1 MELNSLRD
9 STSADRSDPTT
20 GLGSRNTILAERAL
34 ALLTNGPADS
44 AAVVREC
51 CQIPAVQPALASH
64 LAVALLGGDSRFFR
78 RVDGFW
84 ELAKPKPTFTD
95 RTLSGLSYVVVDV
108 ESTGVRAIDG
118 DRITEVAVVL
128 VKDGEARVVFDSL
141 VNPERPIPAPIST
154 LTGISW
160 EMVRNAPRFGDI
172 AHQLAGVLEG
182 HVFVAHNATFD
193 WRFISHEMQRATGR
207 PLDGTRL
214 CTVKLA
220 RRLVPT
226 LYRRSLD
233 AVTEYFG
240 VRIKARHRAGG
251 DAVATAEVFIRL
263 LSTAQDFGLETL
275 DELQAHLRQPKKR
288 WRRSPAMPTSFI
300 DDNIA

>member
-1 MELNSLRD
+1 MEL
-9 STSADRSDPTT
+9 SASPAVATA
-20 GLGSRNTILAERAL
+20 LGSRNSILAERAL
-34 ALLTNGPADS
+34 ALLAHGPADPAS
-44 AAVVREC
+44 VVREC
-51 CQIPAVQPALASH
+51 CQIPVVQPALASH
-64 LAVALLGGDSRFFR
+64 LAVALLGGDARFFR
-78 RVDGFW
+78 RIDGWW
-84 ELAKPKPTFTD
+84 ELAPPPPVFVD
-95 RTLSGLSYVVVDV
+95 RSLAGLSYVVVDV
-108 ESTGVRAIDG
+108 EATGVRAIDG

-128 VKDGEARVVFDSL
+128 VKNGESRVVFDSL

-193 WRFISHEMQRATGR
+193 WRFLSHEMQRATGR

-233 AVTEYFG
+233 AVTDYFG
-240 VRIKARHRAGG
+240 IRIAARHRAGG
-251 DAVATAEVFIRL
+251 DAVATAEVFTRL
-263 LSTAQDFGLETL
+263 LAAAREFGLETL
-275 DELQAHLRQPKKR
+275 DDLQAHLRQPRTR
-288 WRRSPAMPTSFI
+288 WRRPPAMPTSFI
-300 DDNIA
+300 DDNTA

>member
-1 MELNSLRD
+1 MEL
-9 STSADRSDPTT
+9 STSVQPATA
-20 GLGSRNTILAERAL
+20 LGSRHTILAERAL
-34 ALLTNGPADS
+34 ALLASGPADPAS
-44 AAVVREC
+44 VVREC

-64 LAVALLGGDSRFFR
+64 LAVALLGGDGRFFR
-78 RVDGFW
+78 RIDGWW
-84 ELAKPKPTFTD
+84 ELAPSTPVFTD
-95 RTLSGLSYVVVDV
+95 RTLAGLSYVVVDV

-118 DRITEVAVVL
+118 DRITEVAVVE
-128 VKDGEARVVFDSL
+128 VKNGTSRVVFDSL

-160 EMVRNAPRFGDI
+160 EMVRNAPRFADI
-172 AHQLAGVLEG
+172 AHQLAGALEG

-233 AVTEYFG
+233 AVTEFFG
-240 VRIKARHRAGG
+240 IRIAARHRAGG
-251 DAVATAEVFIRL
+251 DAVATADVFIRL
-263 LSTAQDFGLETL
+263 LAAAQDFGLETL
-275 DELQAHLRQPKKR
+275 DDLQAHLRQPRKR
-288 WRRSPAMPTSFI
+288 WRKSPAMPMPVTEDTLS
-300 DDNIA
+300 A

>member
-1 MELNSLRD
+1 MEL
-9 STSADRSDPTT
+9 STDLQPA
-20 GLGSRNTILAERAL
+20 GLGSRNTVLAERAL
-34 ALLTNGPADS
+34 ALLTHGPADS
-44 AAVVREC
+44 ASVVREC
-51 CQIPAVQPALASH
+51 CQIPTVQPSLASH

-78 RVDGFW
+78 RVDGYW
-84 ELAKPKPTFTD
+84 ELAKPRPVLASRLLRD
-95 RTLSGLSYVVVDV
+95 LSFVVVDV
-108 ESTGVRAIDG
+108 EATGVRAIDG
-118 DRITEVAVVL
+118 DRITEVAAVL
-128 VKDGEARVVFDSL
+128 VRNGEAKVVFDSL
-141 VNPERPIPAPIST
+141 VNPERPIPTQIST

-193 WRFISHEMQRATGR
+193 WRFISQEMQRATGR

-233 AVTEYFG
+233 AITDYFG
-240 VRIKARHRAGG
+240 VRIHNRHRAGG
-251 DAVATAEVFIRL
+251 DAIATADVFLRL
-263 LSTAQDFGLETL
+263 LGAAQDFGLETL
-275 DELQAHLRQPKKR
+275 DDLQAHLRQPRKR
-288 WRRSPAMPTSFI
+288 WRRSPAMPTSVN
-300 DDNIA
+300 DDSLA